1 MGTKLVLIIVGIV
14 LMYSVFSFMT
24 NQTVFTSSACILAA
38 VCYVGVWIKD
48 ELEQMTKKIEE
59 RLDKIEKRFIIE

>member
-1 MGTKLVLIIVGIV
+1 MATKLTLIIVGIV

-38 VCYVGVWIKD
+38 ICYVGVWIKN
-48 ELEQMTKKIEE
+48 EIEEMVKKIEE
-59 RLDKIEKRFIIE
+59 LLDKLEKQIK